1 MSVTP
6 ETHQLAMAPYFAVA
20 AAEFELYSVT
30 AVCRDALSAKVL
42 RLVQAELL
50 ANAGTRPRAG
60 WLLWC
65 TLAAESTGSHCGG
78 TALLSDRRAWAVERG
93 ADEILGIMMV
103 LLTVAPARTRPCVSW
118 KAA

>member
-6 ETHQLAMAPYFAVA
+6 ETHQLAMAPYLAVA

-65 TLAAESTGSHCGG
+65 TLAAESTGNHCGG
-78 TALLSDRRAWAVERG
+78 TALLSAWAVELV
-93 ADEILGIMMV
+93 ADVVLGLMV
-103 LLTVAPARTRPCVSW
+103 LLAPART
-118 KAA
+118 